1 MRVTLESAEAL
12 SKEETVWQ
20 AGPMRT
26 VAIPGTGPPSS
37 VTSVMAAVPVVVD
50 AGVTGTVV
58 HVGSVVACGTGGVGV
73 LVAVAVA
80 VPVAVE
86 VGALLMAVSV
96 TVGVVVLVAV
106 DVLADVAVTEPD
118 AVEVA
123 VLVGVSVGVLV
134 GVSVGVL
141 VGVFVGVSVGV
152 SVGVLVGVFVGVS
165 VGVLVGVLV
174 GKSSARDEDGS
185 VVVANEMIAST
196 RITSEKMVRMRVLAI
211 IPENP
216 PACFCSLR

>member
-1 MRVTLESAEAL
+1 VRVTLESAEAL

-141 VGVFVGVSVGV
+141 VGV
-152 SVGVLVGVFVGVS
+152 
-165 VGVLVGVLV
+165 LV